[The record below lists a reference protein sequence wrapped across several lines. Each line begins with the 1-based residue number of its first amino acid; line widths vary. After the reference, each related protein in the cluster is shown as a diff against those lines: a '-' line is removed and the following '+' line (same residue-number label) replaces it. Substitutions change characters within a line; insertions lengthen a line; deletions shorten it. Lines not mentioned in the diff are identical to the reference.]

1 MSMPVAGDAD
11 LSQWWSQFH
20 DAELQSLVARALHS
34 NLDLLTAASRV
45 REARQQIVIAGAAGL
60 PKVNANAFA
69 AHIHSNSDLLSKLS
83 GSGSSSGGSS
93 GGAPPS
99 GPLDLK
105 LYSVGFDATWE
116 IDVFGGVRRGVEAA
130 ADSGEAAEW
139 QMRDGEVTLTAEIA
153 TDYLTLRATQSRIAI
168 LRDEAAHQQDVLN
181 LTVARAKTG
190 FVTQLDVNQQKTL
203 VATTLSQ
210 IPELQADVRAN
221 EHAIAVLLAQQPEA
235 LEAELDRAVDEP
247 SIPTTIAVGLPSDL
261 LRRRP
266 DVRASERQLAAAT
279 AQIGVAVA
287 DLYPKFDLIGAA
299 SFTGSHLSSLL
310 SGSNLGEVGAGAIM
324 WPIFHGGEIQA
335 NVRSKKEEEKQAY
348 FAYSKTVLGA
358 IQNAEDALARYAT
371 EQQRQL
377 ELQRAVSAAQSS
389 STIALQQYRAGFVTY
404 VNVLTAQA
412 NELSAR
418 DQLEQ
423 SRQAFATDLVSLFK
437 ALGGGWQVSA

>member
-1 MSMPVAGDAD
+1 
-11 LSQWWSQFH
+11 
-20 DAELQSLVARALHS
+20 
-34 NLDLLTAASRV
+34 
-45 REARQQIVIAGAAGL
+45 
-60 PKVNANAFA
+60 
-69 AHIHSNSDLLSKLS
+69 
-83 GSGSSSGGSS
+83 
-93 GGAPPS
+93 
-99 GPLDLK
+99 LDLK
-105 LYSVGFDATWE
+105 LYSAGFDATWE

-287 DLYPKFDLIGAA
+287 DLYPKFYLIGAA